1 MIHSS
6 IDLLGGNMRKHFIR
20 VLLLVL
26 ALPILAAAQSA
37 QLKLDLGNLASK
49 AKESVN
55 ISIDRTTVDW
65 ASQALKSKG
74 GDTEKM
80 RELMKDLEGITVQVL
95 EFEKNEKA
103 PSVEE
108 LVAAARGVIKEL
120 DGPQWKSIINVTEK
134 HEKRTELVRI
144 SLWKD
149 AAGKIGGLALLAIEP
164 GEIALIS
171 VVGNVKLDQL
181 ETIGKAIG
189 HPGMFGPLG
198 GAVSSQ
204 PKQ

>member
-1 MIHSS
+1 
-6 IDLLGGNMRKHFIR
+6 MRKHFIM
-20 VLLLVL
+20 VL
-26 ALPILAAAQSA
+26 ALALPVSAAAQGSH
-37 QLKLDLGNLASK
+37 LKLDLGNLASR

-55 ISIDRTTVDW
+55 ITIDKTTVDW
-65 ASQALKSKG
+65 AMQALKSKG

-95 EFEKNEKA
+95 GFEKNEKA
-103 PSVEE
+103 PAVEE
-108 LVAAARGVIKEL
+108 LIEAARGVMQEL
-120 DGPQWKSIINVTEK
+120 DGPQWKTFINVTEK
-134 HEKRTELVRI
+134 HAQRTELVRV
-144 SLWKD
+144 SLWND

-164 GEIALIS
+164 GEIVLIN

-181 ETIGKAIG
+181 DALGKAFG

-198 GAVSSQ
+198 GTAPPQ

>member
-1 MIHSS
+1 MQKHS
-6 IDLLGGNMRKHFIR
+6 IM
-20 VLLLVL
+20 VLVL
-26 ALPILAAAQSA
+26 ALALPVSAAAQGA
-37 QLKLDLGNLASK
+37 HLKLDLGNFASR
-49 AKESVN
+49 AKEVVN
-55 ISIDRTTVDW
+55 ISIDKTTVDW
-65 ASQALKSKG
+65 AMQALKSKG

-80 RELMKDLEGITVQVL
+80 RELMKDLEGITVQNL

-103 PSVEE
+103 PTVEE
-108 LVAAARGVIKEL
+108 LIGAARGVMQEL

-134 HEKRTELVRI
+134 NAQRTEIVRV

-164 GEIALIS
+164 GEITLID

-181 ETIGKAIG
+181 DALGKAIG

-198 GAVSSQ
+198 GTASPQ